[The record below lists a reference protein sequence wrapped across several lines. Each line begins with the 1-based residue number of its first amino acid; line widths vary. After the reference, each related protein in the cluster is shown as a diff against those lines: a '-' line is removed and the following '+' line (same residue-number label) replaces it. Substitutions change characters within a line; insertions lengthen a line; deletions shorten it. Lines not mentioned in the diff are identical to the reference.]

1 MKTSKSAL
9 FFAAIILSFSPF
21 VRADDPGVTSP
32 AAAPADPSAGITLKH
47 QEVTRPGVEISQD
60 QLTRE
65 AIRQRVRALR
75 QERMRVMPY
84 LDRGF
89 VRKSIHPKKVK
100 EKIQFTQGGEKKL
113 QDLVARA
120 IQAHTPA
127 QAAQE
132 RISLARR
139 RILTAVR
146 QLFPEVTYN
155 YEDREGLQNDQKF
168 NSRQYSFELRQP
180 IFRGGILWNTL
191 LQERAE
197 LRAAEKEYDK
207 ILQDVVRDVS
217 KAFFEYSRT
226 KQVAED
232 RLDAISR
239 MERFASI
246 SEQKFR
252 EELISEIEH
261 LNVQSLFSQMKYDY
275 ETAKQELELA
285 KLDLQSYLDIDPED
299 SIQTAGIYDVNSL
312 VNKSSSEAASASAD
326 PSNSDPNAPASS
338 EAAGVIPEA
347 PELQGLVDKAYGHR
361 AELQVEAA
369 KLASAQLKER
379 IRLGELLP
387 RADIV
392 MDMGALGEAFD
403 DDALRPKKRNEFR
416 AMLEFSWNAGGNTI
430 KYDFEN
436 DENAPSVTQFQSSS
450 GSQTTRNKFSVGLF
464 DGLDALADA
473 KEAEAEKLDQIV
485 ELENAE
491 KQVIQDVKQAYY
503 DYQKAS
509 IQVKSSLQRLNYR
522 QRLAQLSQH
531 RLEQNEIQISE
542 YMQAEIDALSERAEL
557 HKALNDYF
565 TAKASLNRA
574 VGIQD
579 YMPIEESYAGQ

>member
-1 MKTSKSAL
+1 MKKRNL
-9 FFAAIILSFSPF
+9 IILFAVVVYGFCPRLFAEDALVS
-21 VRADDPGVTSP
+21 
-32 AAAPADPSAGITLKH
+32 APASSQDPLSGITLQH
-47 QEVTRPGVEISQD
+47 QEVVQPQLDISQD
-60 QLTRE
+60 SLTKQ
-65 AIRQRVRALR
+65 AIRDRVRALR
-75 QERMRVMPY
+75 QERMQSMPY

-89 VRKSIHPKKVK
+89 VRQSIYPKRVENKMKFV
-100 EKIQFTQGGEKKL
+100 QGGEKKL
-113 QDLVARA
+113 QDLVTRA
-120 IQAHTPA
+120 IQAHTPT
-127 QAAQE
+127 QAAKE

-139 RILTAVR
+139 RILVAVR
-146 QLFPEVTYN
+146 QLFPELTYN
-155 YEDREGLQNDQKF
+155 YEDREGFQSDQKF
-168 NSRQYSFELRQP
+168 NGRDYNFELRQP

-197 LRAAEKEYDK
+197 LKAAEKEYDK
-207 ILQDVVRDVS
+207 IIQDVVRDVS
-217 KAFFEYSRT
+217 TAYFEYSRA
-226 KQVAED
+226 KQVADD
-232 RLDAISR
+232 RLEAISR
-239 MERFASI
+239 MERFSTM

-285 KLDLQSYLDIDPED
+285 KLDLQSYLDIDSED
-299 SIQTAGIYDVNSL
+299 DVQTATIYDMNAL
-312 VNKSSSEAASASAD
+312 VEKSALESASGAD
-326 PSNSDPNAPASS
+326 PVSPETMSAD
-338 EAAGVIPEA
+338 AAAVPEV
-347 PELQGLVDKAYGHR
+347 PELKGLVDMAYGHR

-369 KLASAQLKER
+369 KLTSAQLKER

-392 MDMGALGEAFD
+392 LEMGALGEAFD
-403 DDALRPKKRNEFR
+403 SDATNPKKRNEFR

-450 GSQTTRNKFSVGLF
+450 GTQTTRNKFSVGLF
-464 DGLDALADA
+464 DGLDALADV

-491 KQVIQDVKQAYY
+491 KEVVQDVKQAYY

-509 IQVKSSLQRLNYR
+509 IQVKSSMQRLNYR
-522 QRLAQLSQH
+522 QRLSQLSKH
-531 RLEQNEIQISE
+531 RLEQNEIQVSE

-565 TAKASLNRA
+565 TAKSSLNRA
-574 VGIQD
+574 VGIRD
-579 YMPIEESYAGQ
+579 YMPIEESYGQ

>member
-1 MKTSKSAL
+1 MKKQNFAILFAVFVCGLYPCLYAEDAIVSA
-9 FFAAIILSFSPF
+9 P
-21 VRADDPGVTSP
+21 P
-32 AAAPADPSAGITLKH
+32 AAGQDPVSGITLQH
-47 QEVTRPGVEISQD
+47 QEVLPPRVEISQD
-60 QLTRE
+60 ELTRQ
-65 AIRQRVRALR
+65 AIRDRVRALR
-75 QERMRVMPY
+75 QERMRAMPY

-89 VRKSIHPKKVK
+89 VRKSIYPKKVQ
-100 EKIQFTQGGEKKL
+100 EKLAFVQGGEKKL

-120 IQAHTPA
+120 VQAHTPA
-127 QAAQE
+127 QAAKE

-139 RILTAVR
+139 RILVAVR

-155 YEDREGLQNDQKF
+155 YEDREGFQSDQKF
-168 NSRQYSFELRQP
+168 NGRDYNFELRQP

-197 LRAAEKEYDK
+197 LKAAEKEYDK
-207 ILQDVVRDVS
+207 IIQDVVRDVS
-217 KAFFEYSRT
+217 TAYFEYSRA
-226 KQVAED
+226 KQVADD
-232 RLDAISR
+232 RLEAISR
-239 MERFASI
+239 MERYAVI
-246 SEQKFR
+246 SDQKFR

-285 KLDLQSYLDIDPED
+285 KLDLQSYLDIDAED
-299 SIQTAGIYDVNSL
+299 DVQTATIYDMSAL
-312 VNKSSSEAASASAD
+312 VEKASAETAADAD
-326 PSNSDPNAPASS
+326 PLSPESESAAPA
-338 EAAGVIPEA
+338 AAAIPEA
-347 PELQGLVDKAYGHR
+347 PELKGLVDMAYGHR

-392 MDMGALGEAFD
+392 LEMGALGEAFD
-403 DDALRPKKRNEFR
+403 SDATRPKKRNEFR
-416 AMLEFSWNAGGNTI
+416 AMLEFSWNAAGNTI

-450 GSQTTRNKFSVGLF
+450 GTQTTRNKFSVGLF
-464 DGLDALADA
+464 DGLDALADV

-491 KQVIQDVKQAYY
+491 KEVIQDVKQAYY

-509 IQVKSSLQRLNYR
+509 IQVKSSMQRLNYR
-522 QRLAQLSQH
+522 QRLAQLSKH
-531 RLEQNEIQISE
+531 RLEQNEIQVSE
-542 YMQAEIDALSERAEL
+542 YMQAEIDSLSERAEL

-579 YMPIEESYAGQ
+579 YMPIEESYDGQS